1 VGVRSTWIT
10 EIEPASIE
18 IDGPGARNAARAGP
32 DPGDPWW
39 AWQVDGPAVEH
50 RTVFLPEQPIREMQ
64 PPAGSVSSETSCIV
78 MSCLALYSF
87 ALPNDLTD

>member
-1 VGVRSTWIT
+1 MAAPNAFRVELLHMRR
-10 EIEPASIE
+10 EPLPIRAVL
-18 IDGPGARNAARAGP
+18 GA
-32 DPGDPWW
+32 

-64 PPAGSVSSETSCIV
+64 PPAGSVSSETSRIV

-87 ALPNDLTD
+87 ALPNDLAD